1 MAAREVRLLFRKE
14 LRQLLRNRGAM
25 LTALFLPLLMILLMP
40 LAQISSMSSATPKDL
55 RLPPEVQLPPGLAEL
70 RQDPRA
76 ILWFI
81 LTPLIATGGLL
92 CPAVTASYIF
102 ISERETRTL
111 ELLVALPV
119 RVGHILLAKLLAVLA
134 LAGPVSLGML
144 CVDAVLLLNRELGSP
159 AYVLMLV
166 VMLLCALAC
175 SASTALLVSLLAR
188 DFRSASNLNGLVL
201 GPIIL
206 GSFGLMT
213 VVPGAT
219 FAAGVLA
226 ALYAAG
232 AGVTTLLA
240 MRVVTFERLLR

>member
-1 MAAREVRLLFRKE
+1 MLAREVRVLFRKE

-70 RQDPRA
+70 RHDPRA
-76 ILWFI
+76 LLWFI
-81 LTPLIATGGLL
+81 LTPLIATGSLL
-92 CPAVTASYIF
+92 CPAVTASYTF
-102 ISERETRTL
+102 ISERESRTL

-119 RVGHILLAKLLAVLA
+119 RVGQILLAKLLAILTLA
-134 LAGPVSLGML
+134 VPVSLGMYG
-144 CVDAVLLLNRELGSP
+144 VDAVLLLSRGLGS
-159 AYVLMLV
+159 ASYVAMV
-166 VMLLCALAC
+166 GVMLLCALAC

-206 GSFGLMT
+206 GSFGLMA
-213 VVPGAT
+213 VVPGPTLAAT
-219 FAAGVLA
+219 VLA
-226 ALYAAG
+226 ALYAVG

-240 MRVVTFERLLR
+240 MRVVTFERMLR